1 MRNKRFIAL
10 YVLIII
16 ILMTGIAFVIFK
28 HNIKSNILLKEYS
41 IHAKE
46 IIVDGKVVNVQSVLE
61 NICNEKNSK
70 KNTRIMQQAQV

>member
-10 YVLIII
+10 YVIIII

-28 HNIKSNILLKEYS
+28 PNIKSNILLKEYS